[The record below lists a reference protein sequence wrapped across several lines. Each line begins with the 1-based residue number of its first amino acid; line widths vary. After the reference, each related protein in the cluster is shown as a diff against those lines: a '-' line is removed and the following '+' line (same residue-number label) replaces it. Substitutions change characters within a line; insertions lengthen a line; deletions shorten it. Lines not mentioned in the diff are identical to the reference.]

1 MNILSYLESEFS
13 TFEEKPFNPLDS
25 ALLSQ
30 FCMVRCEGLVPSL
43 NEIEQKHTELTQSDR
58 FTKTLRTFLTKLPIM
73 NRSTQPENPLEEIKA
88 AYFVD
93 LLRAERYASMFTG
106 LVPGRVKDTL
116 IGLAASPRFRTLNLY
131 GYESVFNEQEQT
143 QFAAIT
149 CVYTDQSTASTH
161 ASAPDDNTRA
171 NRVTIETHTSA
182 PDANTRTNSSA
193 TGTYANTYTNSSIEN
208 RSKTT
213 PNLACDTDNSFA
225 YIGFRGTDTSVTG
238 WRENFNMAFTSPVP
252 AQEQAV
258 RYLESI
264 APYLP
269 KRLFIG
275 GHSKGANLALYA
287 ALKASPEIQQR
298 IERVYVHDGPGFKE
312 GAISEE
318 EWRRLEGR
326 IYRSLP
332 QESVV
337 GLLMNCPIPYKV
349 VNAQEHGL
357 DQHSPFTWEVN
368 DECNDFS
375 YAEKL
380 SDGAQF
386 FDAVFNKWLAQY
398 SDSEAA
404 AIVDAL
410 FRAIEAAGVT
420 NASEIFFG
428 GLKTIPLIN
437 KAAQNLDNE
446 SGAVLRNALGSL
458 AAIAANEAGQS
469 MSRNAQSVGR
479 KVGQNAQSVSQNI
492 QNFFANRKTRD

>member
-13 TFEEKPFNPLDS
+13 TFEEKSFNPLDS

-73 NRSTQPENPLEEIKA
+73 NRSAQPENPLEEIKA
-88 AYFVD
+88 AHFVD

-116 IGLAASPRFRTLNLY
+116 LGLAASPRFCTLNLY
-131 GYESVFNEQEQT
+131 GYESVFNEQEQN

-149 CVYTDQSTASTH
+149 FVYTNQSAANTH
-161 ASAPDDNTRA
+161 ANATN
-171 NRVTIETHTSA
+171 
-182 PDANTRTNSSA
+182 ANTRTNQVTTETHANTPNANTHANSSA
-193 TGTYANTYTNSSIEN
+193 TGPHTKAYANSSIEN

-326 IYRSLP
+326 IHRSLP

-337 GLLMNCPIPYKV
+337 GLLMNCPVPYKV

-368 DECNDFS
+368 DEYNDFS

-410 FRAIEAAGVT
+410 FRAIEAAGIT

-446 SGAVLRNALGSL
+446 SGTVLRNALGSL

>member
-13 TFEEKPFNPLDS
+13 TFEEKSFNPLDS

-73 NRSTQPENPLEEIKA
+73 NRSAQPENPLEEIKA
-88 AYFVD
+88 AHFVD

-116 IGLAASPRFRTLNLY
+116 LGLAASPRFRTLNLY
-131 GYESVFNEQEQT
+131 GYESVFNEQEQN

-149 CVYTDQSTASTH
+149 FVYTDQSAASTH
-161 ASAPDDNTRA
+161 TNATNANTRT
-171 NRVTIETHTSA
+171 NQVTTETHTSA
-182 PDANTRTNSSA
+182 PDANARVNSSA
-193 TGTYANTYTNSSIEN
+193 TGPHANTYANSSLEN

-252 AQEQAV
+252 AQEQAI

-326 IYRSLP
+326 IHRSLP

-337 GLLMNCPIPYKV
+337 GLLMNCPVPYKV

-368 DECNDFS
+368 DEYNDFS

-404 AIVDAL
+404 AIVDVL

-492 QNFFANRKTRD
+492 QNFFASRKTRD

>member
-13 TFEEKPFNPLDS
+13 TFEEKSFNPLDS

-73 NRSTQPENPLEEIKA
+73 NRSAQPENQLEKIKA
-88 AYFVD
+88 AHFVD

-116 IGLAASPRFRTLNLY
+116 LGLAASPRFRTLNLY
-131 GYESVFNEQEQT
+131 GYESVFNEQEQN

-149 CVYTDQSTASTH
+149 FVYTNQSAANTH
-161 ASAPDDNTRA
+161 ANATN
-171 NRVTIETHTSA
+171 
-182 PDANTRTNSSA
+182 ANTRTNQVTTETHANTPNANTHANSSA
-193 TGTYANTYTNSSIEN
+193 TGPHTKAYANSSIEN

-287 ALKASPEIQQR
+287 ALKASPEIRQR

-326 IYRSLP
+326 IHRSLP

-337 GLLMNCPIPYKV
+337 GLLMNCPVPYKV

-368 DECNDFS
+368 DEYNDFS

-386 FDAVFNKWLAQY
+386 FDAVFNKCLAQY

-410 FRAIEAAGVT
+410 FRAIEAAGIT

-458 AAIAANEAGQS
+458 ATIAANEAGQS

-479 KVGQNAQSVSQNI
+479 KVSQNAQSVSQNI
-492 QNFFANRKTRD
+492 QDFFANRKTRD

>member
-13 TFEEKPFNPLDS
+13 TFEEKSFNPLDS

-73 NRSTQPENPLEEIKA
+73 NRSAQPENPLEEIKA
-88 AYFVD
+88 AHFVD

-116 IGLAASPRFRTLNLY
+116 LGLAASPRFRTLNLY
-131 GYESVFNEQEQT
+131 GYESVFNEQEQN

-149 CVYTDQSTASTH
+149 FVYTDQSAASTH
-161 ASAPDDNTRA
+161 TNATNANTRT
-171 NRVTIETHTSA
+171 NQVTTETHTSA
-182 PDANTRTNSSA
+182 PDANARVNSSA
-193 TGTYANTYTNSSIEN
+193 TGSHANTYANSSIEN
-208 RSKTT
+208 RSQTT

-252 AQEQAV
+252 AQEQAI

-326 IYRSLP
+326 IHRSLP

-337 GLLMNCPIPYKV
+337 GLLMNCPVPYKV

-368 DECNDFS
+368 DEYNDFS

-446 SGAVLRNALGSL
+446 SGVVLRNALGSL

-492 QNFFANRKTRD
+492 QNFFASRKTRD

>member
-131 GYESVFNEQEQT
+131 GYESVFNEQEQN

-149 CVYTDQSTASTH
+149 FVYTDQSTASTH

-193 TGTYANTYTNSSIEN
+193 TGTHANTYTNSSIEN

>member
-30 FCMVRCEGLVPSL
+30 FCMVRCESLVPSL
-43 NEIEQKHTELTQSDR
+43 NEIEQKHTEFTQSDR

-73 NRSTQPENPLEEIKA
+73 NRSAQPENPFEEIKA
-88 AYFVD
+88 AHFVD

-116 IGLAASPRFRTLNLY
+116 LGLAASPRFRTLNLY
-131 GYESVFNEQEQT
+131 GYESVFNEQEQN

-149 CVYTDQSTASTH
+149 FVYTDQSAASTH
-161 ASAPDDNTRA
+161 TNATN
-171 NRVTIETHTSA
+171 V
-182 PDANTRTNSSA
+182 NTRTNQVTTETHANTPNANTHANSSA
-193 TGTYANTYTNSSIEN
+193 TGTHANTYTNSSIEN

-337 GLLMNCPIPYKV
+337 GLLMNCPVPYKV

-469 MSRNAQSVGR
+469 MNRNAQSVGR

>member
-13 TFEEKPFNPLDS
+13 TFEEKSFNPLDS

-73 NRSTQPENPLEEIKA
+73 NRSTQPENPLEKIKA
-88 AYFVD
+88 AHFVD

-116 IGLAASPRFRTLNLY
+116 LGLAASPRFRTLNLY
-131 GYESVFNEQEQT
+131 GYESVFNEQEQN

-149 CVYTDQSTASTH
+149 FVYTDQSAASTH
-161 ASAPDDNTRA
+161 TNATN
-171 NRVTIETHTSA
+171 
-182 PDANTRTNSSA
+182 ANTRTNQVTTETHANTPNANTHANSSA
-193 TGTYANTYTNSSIEN
+193 TGTHANTYTNSSIEN

-275 GHSKGANLALYA
+275 GHSKGANLAFYA

-337 GLLMNCPIPYKV
+337 GLLMNCPVPYKV

-386 FDAVFNKWLAQY
+386 FDAAFNKWLAQY

>member
-13 TFEEKPFNPLDS
+13 TFEEKSFNPLDS

-73 NRSTQPENPLEEIKA
+73 NRSAQPENPLEEIKA
-88 AYFVD
+88 AHFVD

-116 IGLAASPRFRTLNLY
+116 LGLAASPRFRTLNLY
-131 GYESVFNEQEQT
+131 GYESVFNEQEQN

-149 CVYTDQSTASTH
+149 FVYTDQSAASTH
-161 ASAPDDNTRA
+161 TNATNANTRT
-171 NRVTIETHTSA
+171 NQVTTETHTSA
-182 PDANTRTNSSA
+182 PDANARVNLSA
-193 TGTYANTYTNSSIEN
+193 TGPHANTYANSSLEN

-252 AQEQAV
+252 AQEQAI

-326 IYRSLP
+326 IHRSLP

-337 GLLMNCPIPYKV
+337 GLLMNCPVPYKV

-368 DECNDFS
+368 DEYNDFS

-492 QNFFANRKTRD
+492 QNFFASRKTRD

>member
-13 TFEEKPFNPLDS
+13 TFEEKSFNPLDS

-43 NEIEQKHTELTQSDR
+43 NEIEQKHTKLTQSDR
-58 FTKTLRTFLTKLPIM
+58 FTKTLRAFLTKLPIM

-88 AYFVD
+88 AHFID

-116 IGLAASPRFRTLNLY
+116 LGLAANPRFRTLNLY
-131 GYESVFNEQEQT
+131 GYESVFSKQEQN

-149 CVYTDQSTASTH
+149 FVYTDQSAASTH
-161 ASAPDDNTRA
+161 TGAPDANTRT
-171 NRVTIETHTSA
+171 NQVTTETHTSA
-182 PDANTRTNSSA
+182 PDANARVNSSA
-193 TGTYANTYTNSSIEN
+193 TGPHANTYANSSLEN

-252 AQEQAV
+252 AQEQAI

-326 IYRSLP
+326 IHRSLP

-337 GLLMNCPIPYKV
+337 GLLMNCPVPYKV

-368 DECNDFS
+368 DEYNDFS

-479 KVGQNAQSVSQNI
+479 KVSQNAQSVSQNI
-492 QNFFANRKTRD
+492 QDFFANRKTRD

>member
-43 NEIEQKHTELTQSDR
+43 NEIEQKHTKLTQSDR
-58 FTKTLRTFLTKLPIM
+58 FTKTLRAFLTKLPIM

-88 AYFVD
+88 AHFID

-116 IGLAASPRFRTLNLY
+116 LGLAASPRFRTLNLY
-131 GYESVFNEQEQT
+131 GYESVFSKQEQN

-149 CVYTDQSTASTH
+149 FVYTDQSAASTH
-161 ASAPDDNTRA
+161 TNATNANTRT
-171 NRVTIETHTSA
+171 NQVTTETHTSA
-182 PDANTRTNSSA
+182 PDANARVNSSA
-193 TGTYANTYTNSSIEN
+193 TGPHANTYANSSLEN
-208 RSKTT
+208 RSKST
-213 PNLACDTDNSFA
+213 PNLACDTDSSFA

-252 AQEQAV
+252 AQEQAI

-326 IYRSLP
+326 IHRSLP

-337 GLLMNCPIPYKV
+337 GLLMNCPVPYKV

-368 DECNDFS
+368 DEYNDFS

>member
-30 FCMVRCEGLVPSL
+30 FCMVRCESLVPSL

-73 NRSTQPENPLEEIKA
+73 NRSAQPENPFEEIKA
-88 AYFVD
+88 AHFVD

-116 IGLAASPRFRTLNLY
+116 LGLAASPRFRTLNLY
-131 GYESVFNEQEQT
+131 GYESVFNEQEQN

-149 CVYTDQSTASTH
+149 FVYTDQSAASTH
-161 ASAPDDNTRA
+161 TNATNVNTRTNQVTTETHANTPNANTRA
-171 NRVTIETHTSA
+171 
-182 PDANTRTNSSA
+182 NSSA
-193 TGTYANTYTNSSIEN
+193 TGTHTNTYTNSSIEN

-386 FDAVFNKWLAQY
+386 FDAVFNKWLAQH

-446 SGAVLRNALGSL
+446 SGAVLHNALGSL

>member
-1 MNILSYLESEFS
+1 MNILSYLDSEFS

-43 NEIEQKHTELTQSDR
+43 NEIEQKHTELTQSDS

-73 NRSTQPENPLEEIKA
+73 NRSAQPENPLEEIKA
-88 AYFVD
+88 AHFVD

-131 GYESVFNEQEQT
+131 GYESVFNEQEQN

-149 CVYTDQSTASTH
+149 FVHTGQSATKVHADKSVAGAHTNASG
-161 ASAPDDNTRA
+161 
-171 NRVTIETHTSA
+171 
-182 PDANTRTNSSA
+182 ANTRTNPSA
-193 TGTYANTYTNSSIEN
+193 TGPHANTYANSSIEN

-213 PNLACDTDNSFA
+213 PNLACNTDNSFA

-287 ALKASPEIQQR
+287 ALKASPEILQR
-298 IERVYVHDGPGFKE
+298 IEQVYVHDGPGFKE

-326 IYRSLP
+326 IHRSLP

-337 GLLMNCPIPYKV
+337 GLLMNCPVPYKV

-368 DECNDFS
+368 DEYNDFS

>member
-13 TFEEKPFNPLDS
+13 TFEEKSFNPLDS

-43 NEIEQKHTELTQSDR
+43 NEIEQKHTELTKSDGL
-58 FTKTLRTFLTKLPIM
+58 TKAFRTFLTKLPIM
-73 NRSTQPENPLEEIKA
+73 NRSAQPENPLEEIKA

-131 GYESVFNEQEQT
+131 GYESVFNEQEQN

-149 CVYTDQSTASTH
+149 FVYTDQSTASTH
-161 ASAPDDNTRA
+161 ASATN
-171 NRVTIETHTSA
+171 
-182 PDANTRTNSSA
+182 ANTRTNQVTTETHANTPNANTHANSSA
-193 TGTYANTYTNSSIEN
+193 TGPHTKAYANSSIEN

>member
-30 FCMVRCEGLVPSL
+30 FCMVRCEDLVPSL
-43 NEIEQKHTELTQSDR
+43 NEIEQKHTKLTQSDR
-58 FTKTLRTFLTKLPIM
+58 FTKTLRAFLTKLPIM
-73 NRSTQPENPLEEIKA
+73 NRSAQPENPLEEIKA
-88 AYFVD
+88 AHFVD

-106 LVPGRVKDTL
+106 LVPGRVKDAL
-116 IGLAASPRFRTLNLY
+116 LGLAASPRFRTLNLY
-131 GYESVFNEQEQT
+131 GYESVFNEQEQN

-149 CVYTDQSTASTH
+149 FVYTNRSAASTH
-161 ASAPDDNTRA
+161 A
-171 NRVTIETHTSA
+171 SA
-182 PDANTRTNSSA
+182 PDANTRTNSSVPNTNTNA
-193 TGTYANTYTNSSIEN
+193 YANSSTEN

-213 PNLACDTDNSFA
+213 PNSPDDIDSSFA

-258 RYLESI
+258 HYLESI

-318 EWRRLEGR
+318 EWCRLEGR
-326 IYRSLP
+326 IHRSLP

-337 GLLMNCPIPYKV
+337 GLLMNCPVPYKV

-368 DECNDFS
+368 DEYNDFS

-446 SGAVLRNALGSL
+446 SEAVLRNALGSL

>member
-13 TFEEKPFNPLDS
+13 TFEEKSFNPLDS

-73 NRSTQPENPLEEIKA
+73 NRFAQPENPLEEIKA
-88 AYFVD
+88 AHFVD

-116 IGLAASPRFRTLNLY
+116 LGLAASPRFRTLNLY
-131 GYESVFNEQEQT
+131 GYESVFNEQEQN

-149 CVYTDQSTASTH
+149 FVYTDQSAASTH
-161 ASAPDDNTRA
+161 TNATNANTPT
-171 NRVTIETHTSA
+171 NQVTTETHTSA
-182 PDANTRTNSSA
+182 PDANARVNSSA
-193 TGTYANTYTNSSIEN
+193 TGPHANKYANSSLEN

-252 AQEQAV
+252 AQEQAI

-326 IYRSLP
+326 IHRSLP

-337 GLLMNCPIPYKV
+337 GLLMNCPVPYKV

-368 DECNDFS
+368 DEYNDFS

-492 QNFFANRKTRD
+492 QNFFASRKTRD

>member
-43 NEIEQKHTELTQSDR
+43 NEIEQKHTELTKSDGL
-58 FTKTLRTFLTKLPIM
+58 TKAFRTFLTKLPIM
-73 NRSTQPENPLEEIKA
+73 NRSAQPENPLEEIKA
-88 AYFVD
+88 AHFVD

-106 LVPGRVKDTL
+106 LVPGRVKDAL
-116 IGLAASPRFRTLNLY
+116 LGLAASPRFRTLNLY
-131 GYESVFNEQEQT
+131 GYESVFNEQEQN

-149 CVYTDQSTASTH
+149 FVYTNQSAASTH
-161 ASAPDDNTRA
+161 A
-171 NRVTIETHTSA
+171 
-182 PDANTRTNSSA
+182 NSSA
-193 TGTYANTYTNSSIEN
+193 TGPHTNAYANSSIEH

-213 PNLACDTDNSFA
+213 PNSPDDTDTGFA

-318 EWRRLEGR
+318 EWCRLEGR
-326 IYRSLP
+326 IHRSLP

-337 GLLMNCPIPYKV
+337 GLLMNCPVPYKV

-368 DECNDFS
+368 DEYNDFS

>member
-13 TFEEKPFNPLDS
+13 TFEEKSFNPLDS

-73 NRSTQPENPLEEIKA
+73 NRSAQPENPLEKIKA
-88 AYFVD
+88 AHFVD

-116 IGLAASPRFRTLNLY
+116 LGLAASPRFRTLNLY
-131 GYESVFNEQEQT
+131 GYESVFNEQEQN

-149 CVYTDQSTASTH
+149 FVYTNQSAANTH
-161 ASAPDDNTRA
+161 ANATN
-171 NRVTIETHTSA
+171 
-182 PDANTRTNSSA
+182 ANTRTNQVTTETHANTPNANTRANSSA
-193 TGTYANTYTNSSIEN
+193 TGTHTNTYTNSSIEN

>member
-30 FCMVRCEGLVPSL
+30 FCMVRCEDLVPSL
-43 NEIEQKHTELTQSDR
+43 NEIEQKHTKLTQSDR
-58 FTKTLRTFLTKLPIM
+58 FTKTLRAFLTKLPIM

-88 AYFVD
+88 AHFID

-116 IGLAASPRFRTLNLY
+116 LGLAASPRFRTLNLY
-131 GYESVFNEQEQT
+131 GYESVFSKQEQN

-149 CVYTDQSTASTH
+149 FVYTDQSAASTH
-161 ASAPDDNTRA
+161 TSAPDANTRA

-193 TGTYANTYTNSSIEN
+193 TGTHANTYTNSSIEN

>member
-73 NRSTQPENPLEEIKA
+73 NRSTQPENPLEKIKA
-88 AYFVD
+88 AHFVD

-116 IGLAASPRFRTLNLY
+116 LGLAASPRFRTLNLY
-131 GYESVFNEQEQT
+131 GYESVFNEQEQN

-149 CVYTDQSTASTH
+149 FVYTDQSAASTH
-161 ASAPDDNTRA
+161 TNATN
-171 NRVTIETHTSA
+171 
-182 PDANTRTNSSA
+182 ANTRTNQVTTETHANTPNANTHANSSA
-193 TGTYANTYTNSSIEN
+193 TGTHANTYTNSSIEN

-275 GHSKGANLALYA
+275 GHSKGANLAFYA

-337 GLLMNCPIPYKV
+337 GLLMNCPVPYKV

-386 FDAVFNKWLAQY
+386 FDAAFNKWLAQY

>member
-13 TFEEKPFNPLDS
+13 SFEEKPFNPLDS

-43 NEIEQKHTELTQSDR
+43 NEIEQKHTKLTQSDR

-73 NRSTQPENPLEEIKA
+73 NRSAQPENPLEKIKA
-88 AYFVD
+88 AHFVD

-116 IGLAASPRFRTLNLY
+116 LGLAASPRFRTLNLY
-131 GYESVFNEQEQT
+131 GYESVFNEQEQN

-149 CVYTDQSTASTH
+149 FVYTNQSAANTH
-161 ASAPDDNTRA
+161 ANATNANTRT
-171 NRVTIETHTSA
+171 NQVTTETHANT
-182 PDANTRTNSSA
+182 PDANTRTNSSVPNTNTNA
-193 TGTYANTYTNSSIEN
+193 YANSSTEN
-208 RSKTT
+208 RSETT

-269 KRLFIG
+269 ERLFIG

-326 IYRSLP
+326 IHRSLP

-337 GLLMNCPIPYKV
+337 GLLMNCPVPYKV

-368 DECNDFS
+368 DEYNDFS

-410 FRAIEAAGVT
+410 FRAIEAAGIT

-458 AAIAANEAGQS
+458 ATIAANEAGQS

-479 KVGQNAQSVSQNI
+479 KVSQNAQSVSKNI
-492 QNFFANRKTRD
+492 QDFFANRKTRD

>member
-13 TFEEKPFNPLDS
+13 TFEEKSFNPLDS

-73 NRSTQPENPLEEIKA
+73 NRSAQPENPLEEIKA
-88 AYFVD
+88 AHFVD

-116 IGLAASPRFRTLNLY
+116 LGLAASPRFRTLNLY
-131 GYESVFNEQEQT
+131 GYESVFNEQEQN

-149 CVYTDQSTASTH
+149 FVYTDQSAASTH
-161 ASAPDDNTRA
+161 TNATNASTRT
-171 NRVTIETHTSA
+171 NQVTTETHTSA
-182 PDANTRTNSSA
+182 PDANARVNSSA
-193 TGTYANTYTNSSIEN
+193 TGPHANTYANSSLEN

-252 AQEQAV
+252 AQEQAI

-312 GAISEE
+312 GAISKE

-326 IYRSLP
+326 IHRSLP

-337 GLLMNCPIPYKV
+337 GLLMNCPVPYKV

-368 DECNDFS
+368 DEYNDFS

-492 QNFFANRKTRD
+492 QNFFASRKTRD

>member
-13 TFEEKPFNPLDS
+13 TFEEKSFNPLDS

-43 NEIEQKHTELTQSDR
+43 NEIEQKHTKLTQSDR
-58 FTKTLRTFLTKLPIM
+58 FTKTLRAFLTKLPIM

-88 AYFVD
+88 AHFID

-116 IGLAASPRFRTLNLY
+116 LGLAASPRFRTLNLY
-131 GYESVFNEQEQT
+131 GYESVFSKQEQN

-149 CVYTDQSTASTH
+149 FVYTDQSAASTH
-161 ASAPDDNTRA
+161 TGAPDANTRT
-171 NRVTIETHTSA
+171 NQVTTETHTSA
-182 PDANTRTNSSA
+182 PDANARVNSSA
-193 TGTYANTYTNSSIEN
+193 TGPHANTYANSSLEN

-252 AQEQAV
+252 AQEQAI

-326 IYRSLP
+326 IHRSLP

-337 GLLMNCPIPYKV
+337 GLLMNCPVPYKV

-368 DECNDFS
+368 DEYNDFS

-479 KVGQNAQSVSQNI
+479 KVSQNAQSVSQNI
-492 QNFFANRKTRD
+492 QDFFANRKTRD